1 MLTSSLRT
9 CTRGE
14 GQHWDSLSGRKP
26 GAPKHLSSWKADELH
41 GATHLAYLSHK
52 FGFCVRRWGLT
63 LSGSLIGLNQAVAFS
78 TAILLARLLSHAKLL
93 I

>member
-41 GATHLAYLSHK
+41 GQRIWLTYLTNLAFVY
-52 FGFCVRRWGLT
+52 GAGD
-63 LSGSLIGLNQAVAFS
+63 
-78 TAILLARLLSHAKLL
+78 
-93 I
+93 